1 MKKNSPSSPTG
12 NGQVSHRKALKMKA
26 AVLVSPGKFETR
38 EIPLP
43 EPGERE
49 VRVRIESCGVCA
61 SNIPPYEG
69 RPWFEYPL
77 QPGALGHEACGWI
90 DALGPKASKRWGIGQ
105 RVALLSQHAYA
116 EYDTVSDQAIVALP
130 DSLKKEQVPAE
141 PVACAI
147 NIFKRSGI
155 KAGDTVAIVG
165 VGFLGALLIQLAA
178 SAGAEVI
185 ALSRRSSAL
194 SIGRSCGATG
204 VVSLECPETALLQIK
219 QMTRDVLCDV
229 VIEATGKQ
237 APLSLAS
244 EITKER
250 GRLII
255 AGYHQDGGR
264 QINMQLWNWRGLD
277 VINAHERD
285 PEIYVRGMREGV
297 EALAEGRLFITPL
310 LTHHLPLEDLGSALE
325 MTRDRP
331 DGFMKALIRLQKAQI
346 A

>member
-1 MKKNSPSSPTG
+1 MP
-12 NGQVSHRKALKMKA
+12 QMKA
-26 AVLVSPGKFETR
+26 AVLVRPGEFDVRET
-38 EIPLP
+38 PLP

-49 VRVRIESCGVCA
+49 IRVKIESCGVCA

-90 DALGPKASKRWGIGQ
+90 DALGPNASKGWKIGQ

-116 EYDTVSDQAIVALP
+116 EYDVAADQAIVALP
-130 DSLKKEQVPAE
+130 EALNEQQVPAE

-194 SIGRSCGATG
+194 SIGRSCGATDFA
-204 VVSLECPETALLQIK
+204 SLGCPETALLQIQK
-219 QMTRDVLCDV
+219 ATNGRLCDV

-237 APLSLAS
+237 APLNLAS

-264 QINMQLWNWRGLD
+264 QVNMQLWNWRGLD

-285 PEIYVRGMREGV
+285 PEIYIQGMREGV
-297 EALAEGRLFITPL
+297 EALADGRLSTEPL
-310 LTHHLPLEDLGSALE
+310 LTHHFPIEELGNALE

-331 DGFMKALIRLQKAQI
+331 DGFMKALIRF
-346 A
+346 

>member
-1 MKKNSPSSPTG
+1 MPHGKTHSKP
-12 NGQVSHRKALKMKA
+12 QMKA
-26 AVLVSPGKFETR
+26 AVLVKPREFDIR

-43 EPGERE
+43 VPGEGE
-49 VRVRIESCGVCA
+49 VRVKIESCGVCA

-77 QPGALGHEACGWI
+77 QPGALGHEACGWV
-90 DALGPKASKRWGIGQ
+90 DALGPKVGKKWEIGQ
-105 RVALLSQHAYA
+105 RVALLSQQAYA
-116 EYDTVSDQAIVALP
+116 EYDIAADQAIVALP
-130 DSLKKEQVPAE
+130 ETLDEQQVPAE

-165 VGFLGALLIQLAA
+165 VGFLGALLIQLAV
-178 SAGAEVI
+178 SAGARVI
-185 ALSRRSSAL
+185 ALSRRSCAL
-194 SIGRSCGATG
+194 SIGRSCGAND
-204 VVSLECPETALLQIK
+204 VVSLECSETALLQTQQATK
-219 QMTRDVLCDV
+219 GLLCDV
-229 VIEATGKQ
+229 VVEATGKQ
-237 APLSLAS
+237 APLNLAS

-264 QINMQLWNWRGLD
+264 QVNMQLWNWRGLD

-285 PEIYVRGMREGV
+285 PSVYIQGMHEGV
-297 EALAEGRLFITPL
+297 KALADGRLSTEPL
-310 LTHHLPLEDLGSALE
+310 LTHHFPLEELGNALE

-331 DGFMKALIRLQKAQI
+331 DGFMKALIRY
-346 A
+346 